1 MSGLYRKAGV
11 EPPLHEL
18 MTDEVTLAVM
28 RRDRLSPDVVWAHVE
43 RARAGLRDRELLIQ
57 ELPPLRKCA

>member
-1 MSGLYRKAGV
+1 M